1 MTEAPTSQP
10 LQRRFDP
17 RRSLSAGVTLF
28 VVVLAILL
36 IVFGQELFGL
46 DRAGVDNFL
55 NAVKA
60 SPWAPVAVCLL
71 YISLALVGFPQAML
85 FAGTVAVFGP
95 WYGAV
100 LSWGSTMVS
109 GAVTFFLGRFF
120 GGPWVNKLRPGKR
133 QTLIGIMRRHGILAS
148 MIVRWT
154 PSGPFIVVN
163 TLCGASGMAYW
174 KFALGTAIGVVPKLA
189 LIAFFT
195 GQLDE
200 IGRFLT
206 SGDPEALVALAV
218 LALLWVGFMLFC
230 RWLYKRLRN
239 TSLAGLAPQTDLTQS
254 SSALG
259 DQSNRALNLKSKA

>member
-1 MTEAPTSQP
+1 MTLVA
-10 LQRRFDP
+10 
-17 RRSLSAGVTLF
+17 
-28 VVVLAILL
+28 VVLAVLL

-55 NAVKA
+55 TSVQA
-60 SPWAPVAVCLL
+60 SPWAPLAVCLL
-71 YISLALVGFPQAML
+71 YVSLALVGFPQAVL

-120 GGPWVNKLRPGKR
+120 GSRWVNKLRPGKR
-133 QTLIGIMRRHGILAS
+133 QALIEIMRKHGIVAS

-174 KFALGTAIGVVPKLA
+174 KFALGTAMGVVPKLA

-206 SGDPEALVALAV
+206 SGDPEALVALGA
-218 LALLWVGFMLFC
+218 LALFWLGFIVFC

-254 SSALG
+254 SSAL
-259 DQSNRALNLKSKA
+259 DEQSNGALNLKSKA